1 MPDMPVQ
8 PCTAVY
14 TRKRQCLAHLC
25 PKQMKQ
31 LQAAEFE
38 AGRLLSVWHP
48 DHGFV
53 DKAGYRSPSWSKGP
67 LRAFLPEGYP
77 VSVTED
83 YASESLFH
91 ELHCM
96 QRSCV

>member
-1 MPDMPVQ
+1 MM
-8 PCTAVY
+8 
-14 TRKRQCLAHLC
+14 
-25 PKQMKQ
+25 Q

-38 AGRLLSVWHP
+38 AGHLLSVWRP

-77 VSVTED
+77 TSVTED